1 MQDNVYLLLKKLLIY
16 WQGGKTAFK
25 CIEMEMHVYIYL
37 LIGKKGDRNVI
48 LKKVGIKEKL

>member
-1 MQDNVYLLLKKLLIY
+1 
-16 WQGGKTAFK
+16 
-25 CIEMEMHVYIYL
+25 MEMHVYIYL